1 MKKRYV
7 LIILVFFTCIAFA
20 ERYRSEILFLT
31 NDTQDIIEITTYP
44 PLRFT
49 GLAEKYITYKPDSL
63 GKDTVWTWQ
72 FGAMNL
78 QIIYP
83 IHFWHGSGRT
93 EINGETI
100 TKGIYL
106 MQPNSSINLGQRTK
120 PVKTFGVFGSDDIRI
135 DSMTLLLNGKTK
147 TLTREQIIESA
158 KPIGKKKSGAFSL
171 LTSTLL

>member
-7 LIILVFFTCIAFA
+7 LIILAFFTCIAFA

-31 NDTQDIIEITTYP
+31 NDTQDLIEITTYP

-49 GLAEKYITYKPDSL
+49 GLAEKYITYKTDSL
-63 GKDTVWTWQ
+63 GKDTLWTWR

-83 IHFWHGSGRT
+83 TNFWNGSGYT
-93 EINGETI
+93 EINGEII

-106 MQPNSSINLGQRTK
+106 MKPNSSINLGQRTK

-135 DSMTLLLNGKTK
+135 DSMTLLLNGKRK
-147 TLTREQIIESA
+147 TLNPEQIIESA
-158 KPIGKKKSGAFSL
+158 KPIGKKKSTAFSL